1 MNFLNRIF
9 RFDNIFKFN
18 LRIVLPILGLCV
30 IGLIAL
36 KSASVDT
43 LGEHSVFYK
52 QFVWIF
58 IGFLF
63 FLIIQFIRNQLLYE
77 FAYILYMIL
86 LFLLLITLF
95 MPEINGSSRWISF
108 SGLQFQPSEFGKIIF
123 ILSISRFITD
133 YRDSFSSHLLIISC
147 AMLTFFPL
155 MLMLLQPD
163 YGTSIIY
170 ALPVIPMLYWG
181 NINMKKMVLYLFPF
195 ISMLAALNLS
205 FFYIWMCLLTVILF
219 FISKKKIHV
228 VINFI
233 INSSFGLLA
242 PFVWKYGLKPYHKDR
257 ILNLLY
263 PADAN
268 PLGSG
273 YQILQS
279 KVAIGSGG
287 IFGKGLGEGT
297 QSYLRF
303 LPIKDSDFILSVIS
317 EEMGFFCIIVITMI
331 FLSFIYFNIDFSQR
345 LFNRFHSLNI
355 IGFCS
360 LLFFHVVINMSM
372 VVGIF
377 PVIGLPF
384 PFISYGGSFMITCFI
399 IIGIINNIINNDL

>member
-1 MNFLNRIF
+1 MNFLSRIF
-9 RFDNIFKFN
+9 RFDNIFRFN
-18 LRIVLPILGLCV
+18 LRIVLPILGLCI

-43 LGEHSVFYK
+43 LGEHSVFYR
-52 QFVWIF
+52 QFAWIF
-58 IGFLF
+58 IGFSF
-63 FLIIQFIRNQLLYE
+63 FLIIQFIRSQILYE
-77 FAYILYMIL
+77 FAYILYVIL

-95 MPEINGSSRWISF
+95 MPEINGSSRWLF
-108 SGLQFQPSEFGKIIF
+108 FGRFQFQPSEFGKIIF
-123 ILSISRFITD
+123 ILAISRFITD
-133 YRDSFSSHLLIISC
+133 YRDSFSSHLLIVSC
-147 AMLTFFPL
+147 AILTFLPL
-155 MLMLLQPD
+155 ILMLLQPD
-163 YGTSIIY
+163 YGTSIVY
-170 ALPVIPMLYWG
+170 MLPVIPMLYWG

-195 ISMLAALNLS
+195 ISMLAALDL
-205 FFYIWMCLLTVILF
+205 FYFYIWMCLLMVILF
-219 FISKKKIHV
+219 FISKKKIHI
-228 VINFI
+228 VINFV
-233 INSSFGLLA
+233 INSSFGLLS
-242 PFVWKYGLKPYHKDR
+242 PFIWRYGLRPYHRDR
-257 ILNLLY
+257 IYNLFH
-263 PADAN
+263 PDTD
-268 PLGSG
+268 PLGTG

-317 EEMGFFCIIVITMI
+317 EEMGFFCIIIIAML

-355 IGFCS
+355 IGFSS
-360 LLFFHVVINMSM
+360 LLFSHMVINMSM

-384 PFISYGGSFMITCFI
+384 PFISYGGSFMFTCFI